1 MHNQQTFIVNRN
13 AGFSLVEMM
22 IAITIGLA
30 VIAALVGVLASNSRN
45 SKTTENASELQEN
58 GRYALSHLQREL
70 RHADFRGYTWVA
82 PEATTIAATTECL
95 VAGAAAGSFVNH
107 LSQGVWGANDS
118 NPFAANC
125 LQAGSYQRGDILVVR
140 RVGSTALTSPTAL
153 VQDNV
158 YFRSTFT
165 KGQMFVAPA
174 SAVAATG
181 APQNLD
187 NTPFGVPLADFLVNQ
202 YVYYIGKGNCLGGG
216 DANYPALCRLSLLG
230 TTFTPEL
237 VVNGIEQMQV
247 QYGLTPPNAGTTQWM
262 DANVVPSDA
271 DWEHVSVVRIWLL
284 ARNSRT
290 ESEPGFQDNN
300 VYQLGTATYGPI
312 NDRYR
317 RQVFTTVVQLRNFH
331 E

>member
-1 MHNQQTFIVNRN
+1 MHNHQFLIRRN
-13 AGFSLVEMM
+13 SGFSLVEMM

-45 SKTTENASELQEN
+45 SKTTENSSELQEN

-70 RHADFRGYTWVA
+70 RHADYRGYTWVA

-107 LSQGVWGANDS
+107 LSQGVWGSNDS

-140 RVGSTALTSPTAL
+140 RVGSANLTSPTAL
-153 VQDNV
+153 VAGNV

-181 APQNLD
+181 APQNAD
-187 NTPFGVPLADFLVNQ
+187 NTAFGVPLADFLVNQ
-202 YVYYIGKGNCLGGG
+202 YVYYIGKGDCVGGG
-216 DANYPALCRLSLLG
+216 DVSYPALCRLSLLG

-237 VVNGIEQMQV
+237 VVSGIEQMQV
-247 QYGLTPPNAGTTQWM
+247 QYGLMPPNVGTTQWM
-262 DANVVPSDA
+262 DANGVLSDA
-271 DWEHVSVVRIWLL
+271 DWEHVGAVRLWIL
-284 ARNSRT
+284 ARNART
-290 ESEPGFQDNN
+290 EPDPGFQDSNA
-300 VYQLGTATYGPI
+300 YRMGDITYGPM